1 MENKIELRLG
11 GSYSLNELKDAV
23 VTSLSYEY
31 IADRLIQVVRE
42 YSYVDLKKIEGRL
55 ADIFDQ
61 GRNIT
66 FAKVAQW
73 TKNKKNCYQ
82 KLLDII
88 PTIDGELARVGA
100 IMIGEVA
107 EVLKK
112 ELIDFLVQLTFV
124 KISFE
129 EINFGMIKIKESILN
144 HMLEELTIVDQT
156 EVMVSLNMTIFDEK
170 PLDIEKFR
178 NLIVEKK
185 IAKLGKIVDS
195 VKSSLDKDYAKLH
208 NELMSMFNALLSISK
223 SDMLDADKEEKGR
236 NLVKIVAKHKKLLD
250 KLQDKM
256 SNANELKRQLIL
268 NRKRLLES
276 LKDQV
281 DNYDRRIADGLDD
294 PDLMETEKSSLEY
307 ITDFYTKQ
315 IDRLIKDTDNNNEDI
330 SNKFDIV
337 DKLMTTLKTAIPSEN
352 ELKRFSN
359 IAYKFQEL
367 AVKLDMTKVQMEVKN
382 KDVTKGINTATAGF
396 RLLVSE
402 IMTGKEVYVKNSLM
416 SAMFNSIN
424 IMYDLVDKEDKLKEI
439 PDIKLVTN
447 NLNRYS
453 YLSND
458 FQKGIIEFR
467 KIARDGLS
475 ALAIMMGKEYDGA
488 GLVEIIEKTNDT
500 LKDIQDC
507 LDKLGISNNE
517 QSEILKE
524 VLSVY
529 KNEEWKKNQI
539 N

>member
-112 ELIDFLVQLTFV
+112 ELIDFLMQLTFV

-144 HMLEELTIVDQT
+144 HMIEELTIVDQT

-185 IAKLGKIVDS
+185 VAKLGKIVDS

-223 SDMLDADKEEKGR
+223 SDMLDANKEEKGR

-276 LKDQV
+276 LKDQI

-294 PDLMETEKSSLEY
+294 PDLMETEKASLEY

-458 FQKGIIEFR
+458 FQKGIIGFR

-529 KNEEWKKNQI
+529 KNEE
-539 N
+539 

>member
-66 FAKVAQW
+66 FTKVAQW

-112 ELIDFLVQLTFV
+112 ELIDFLMQLTFV

-185 IAKLGKIVDS
+185 VAKLGKIVDS

-208 NELMSMFNALLSISK
+208 NELMSMFNTLLSISK

-236 NLVKIVAKHKKLLD
+236 NLVKIVAKHKKILD

-268 NRKRLLES
+268 NRKRLLETFKEQS
-276 LKDQV
+276 
-281 DNYDRRIADGLDD
+281 DNYDRRITDGLDD
-294 PDLMETEKSSLEY
+294 PDLMETEKASLEY

-488 GLVEIIEKTNDT
+488 GLVEIIEKTNET

-529 KNEEWKKNQI
+529 KNEE
-539 N
+539 